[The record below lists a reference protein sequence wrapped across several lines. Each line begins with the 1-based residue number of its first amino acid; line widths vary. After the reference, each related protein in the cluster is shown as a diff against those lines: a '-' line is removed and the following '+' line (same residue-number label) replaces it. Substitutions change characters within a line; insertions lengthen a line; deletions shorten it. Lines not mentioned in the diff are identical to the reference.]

1 MAWVSF
7 PLRPVTWGV
16 HLRFKRDAGINDL
29 SCCNAYIRF
38 LYPNQR
44 LRSLMWWEERWSRV
58 SLTYTVRFMAC
69 KYSIAIGS
77 YTHDM
82 DGGIWRSV
90 QFLPNCFTSC
100 TSHGSARDAYKR
112 DDTDLPYIHPCNH
125 PKLVSGDSCP
135 LLCMQKGLPESLT
148 LHNCLSMKKCFV
160 EIKFVLVS
168 CTFIHFFLVGI

>member
-1 MAWVSF
+1 
-7 PLRPVTWGV
+7 
-16 HLRFKRDAGINDL
+16 
-29 SCCNAYIRF
+29 
-38 LYPNQR
+38 
-44 LRSLMWWEERWSRV
+44 MWWEERWSRV

-82 DGGIWRSV
+82 DGGIWRSI

-100 TSHGSARDAYKR
+100 TFHGSARDAYKR

-125 PKLVSGDSCP
+125 PKLVSGHSCS

-168 CTFIHFFLVGI
+168 CTFIHFFLWEFRFSNSPDSVSGHELGCMWPPFQRTKLHKLIKKKSQVQNFLKFLFISY